1 MKYFPQQLPLKG
13 LTRLH
18 GEGFLP
24 VNGVMSAANRQ
35 RESSSSGNAVPM
47 SPGALEHSEGTISLA
62 QHREGEDRFG
72 PWWCHPGMTFS
83 ESLCPQQQKSAELPR
98 QE

>member
-1 MKYFPQQLPLKG
+1 
-13 LTRLH
+13 
-18 GEGFLP
+18 
-24 VNGVMSAANRQ
+24 
-35 RESSSSGNAVPM
+35 M

-98 QE
+98 QEQPSAGDPTPHIGRTAGDEPALQNIHYFTLLTSTGVCDNI